1 MPMWR
6 GWESLARTGLFGC
19 GFMVASLWLIEK
31 SWASVD
37 KHSSE
42 SQSSKND
49 DHHPG
54 GSRDSPAQPDGVV
67 ARPSVS

>member
-1 MPMWR
+1 
-6 GWESLARTGLFGC
+6 
-19 GFMVASLWLIEK
+19 MVASLCLIEK

-37 KHSSE
+37 KHSRE

-54 GSRDSPAQPDGVV
+54 GSRDEPEEPHGVV
-67 ARPSVS
+67 ARSSVS